1 MAEFRT
7 SADHLCPI
15 ARKTI
20 SKLGKTFP
28 PNSRF
33 KRNNVF
39 IYKTNKTLN
48 QLFSSAHWQRHGHR
62 TYWWSINNQSWK
74 IRSSSL
80 LRKELLFLALVSN
93 QVPNS
98 QTADVLE
105 EKEDFFWSL
114 LLKEND
120 WFPLLFASVIQIKPM
135 FVKRK

>member
-80 LRKELLFLALVSN
+80 LKKELLFLAR
-93 QVPNS
+93 
-98 QTADVLE
+98 LE
-105 EKEDFFWSL
+105 ICQKIYTTGFSDQKFYTLKMRNLQLFLLKKNRVNAL
-114 LLKEND
+114 LL
-120 WFPLLFASVIQIKPM
+120 
-135 FVKRK
+135 